1 MKANDAVASFDRTAA
16 TYDRARRQLVP
27 CFDRFYGTAVE
38 LVGAR
43 GEPARI
49 LELGTGT
56 GLFAAMLAV
65 AHPAA
70 ELVLL
75 DASAEML
82 AQAEDRL
89 GHDPRCTLVQQ
100 AFEAPLP
107 EGPFDA
113 VVSALAIHHLEDD
126 AKRDLY
132 RRAAATLAP
141 GGVFVNAE
149 QVAGATPWVSD
160 YQQARWREEAFDAGV
175 SEADMAASDD
185 RRRSDRCAPVADQL
199 AWLREAGLVDAD
211 VFFLD
216 RWFAVLAAWRP

>member
-1 MKANDAVASFDRTAA
+1 
-16 TYDRARRQLVP
+16 
-27 CFDRFYGTAVE
+27 
-38 LVGAR
+38 
-43 GEPARI
+43 
-49 LELGTGT
+49 
-56 GLFAAMLAV
+56 MLT
-65 AHPAA
+65 
-70 ELVLL
+70 
-75 DASAEML
+75 
-82 AQAEDRL
+82 QAEDRL

-100 AFEAPLP
+100 VFEAPLP

-132 RRAAATLAP
+132 RRAAAALSP

-149 QVAGATPWVSD
+149 QVAGATAWVSE
-160 YQQARWREEAFDAGV
+160 YQQARWREEAFAAGT
-175 SEADMAASDD
+175 SQADMAASDD

-216 RWFAVLAAWRP
+216 RWFAVLAAWHP